1 MLHRILLLP
10 LLSPLLAVLLV
21 AAINPRP
28 VVSVRLLTWSSPAW
42 PLGAWLAAAA
52 GLGAAMSA
60 GGAAL
65 ALQGQNV
72 APPARRQVRQR
83 SEGWGGEAW
92 GSAPRGGSDAEQG
105 DTWNEAP
112 TATAQP
118 AAAWAGPARGAGE
131 PAPTV
136 SVPFRVIRK
145 GAAPASTPA
154 PAATRAA
161 AAPPATP
168 DASDWDT
175 PLSEDW

>member
-1 MLHRILLLP
+1 MIVLHRILLLP

-28 VVSVRLLTWSSPAW
+28 AVSVRLLTWSSPAW

-72 APPARRQVRQR
+72 APPARRQVRRR
-83 SEGWGGEAW
+83 SDGWGGE
-92 GSAPRGGSDAEQG
+92 PRGGAEADQG
-105 DTWNEAP
+105 DTWDDAPAAAAAP
-112 TATAQP
+112 TT
-118 AAAWAGPARGAGE
+118 AWAGPARGAGE

-145 GAAPASTPA
+145 GSAPPRTAAAAATPAAA
-154 PAATRAA
+154 PAATA
-161 AAPPATP
+161 

>member
-1 MLHRILLLP
+1 MIVLHRILLLP

-28 VVSVRLLTWSSPAW
+28 AVSVRLLTWSSPAW

-72 APPARRQVRQR
+72 APPARRQVRRR
-83 SEGWGGEAW
+83 SDGWGGE
-92 GSAPRGGSDAEQG
+92 PRGGAEADQG
-105 DTWNEAP
+105 DTWDDAPAAAAAP
-112 TATAQP
+112 TT
-118 AAAWAGPARGAGE
+118 AWAGPARGAGE

-145 GAAPASTPA
+145 GSTTPQAAPAQPTPT
-154 PAATRAA
+154 AT
-161 AAPPATP
+161 ATS
-168 DASDWDT
+168 ASQSSDDWGAS
-175 PLSEDW
+175 LSDEW